1 MKKEEDYEILS
12 EDNNNF
18 EITLSDTIGENYHI
32 DTDSDKL
39 LDIILSKL
47 IPLYNVSV
55 ENKIS
60 FCGNSSSMKAFLTM
74 IGNAFIKLNNNK

>member
-12 EDNNNF
+12 RDDNNF
-18 EITLSDTIGENYHI
+18 EITLSDAIGENYQI
-32 DTDSDKL
+32 GSDSDKL

-47 IPLYNVSV
+47 IPLYDVSV

-74 IGNAFIKLNNNK
+74 IGNAFIKISKV